1 MLSSEE
7 KGMTRYIELERIN
20 NPGNDRWLV
29 AVARDYAVPQNARV
43 FLGEGLHGER
53 VAFWIGEDGGGFGA
67 TDHDP
72 EGYVRFSRALA
83 LESGENSDDL
93 DHPGVDEWEFE
104 PGKFNYDARQIKI
117 EVHSSLF

>member
-20 NPGNDRWLV
+20 NPCNDSWLV
-29 AVARDYAVPQNARV
+29 AVARDYAVPRNASV

-53 VAFWIGEDGGGFGA
+53 VACWIGENGSGFGA
-67 TDHDP
+67 IDRDP

-83 LESGENSDDL
+83 LETGEDSDDL

-104 PGKFNYDARQIKI
+104 PGKFNYDAHQIKI
-117 EVHSSLF
+117 EVRSSLF